1 LEPSQEVQEMLD
13 TIHQIV
19 QREKAKQHRKAQAK
33 KICKS
38 VIFPCVMI
46 SLAIL
51 FSPPLLGASMSKEWA
66 CVAYY
71 TIAFI
76 CIGYIIITDSIRTL
90 KENEN
95 ENY

>member
-1 LEPSQEVQEMLD
+1 MEPSQEVQEVLD
-13 TIHQIV
+13 TINHIV

-38 VIFPCVMI
+38 VIFPGVMI
-46 SLAIL
+46 SLSIL

>member
-1 LEPSQEVQEMLD
+1 MELSQEVQEMLD
-13 TIHQIV
+13 TINQIV
-19 QREKAKQHRKAQAK
+19 QREKAKQHRKIQAK

-38 VIFPCVMI
+38 IIFPGVMI

-51 FSPPLLGASMSKEWA
+51 FSPPLLGASMSKEWS
-66 CVAYY
+66 CIAYY

-76 CIGYIIITDSIRTL
+76 CIGYIIVTDSLRTL

>member
-1 LEPSQEVQEMLD
+1 MLEPSQEVQEVLD
-13 TIHQIV
+13 IINHIV

-38 VIFPCVMI
+38 VIFPGVMI
-46 SLAIL
+46 SLSIL

-76 CIGYIIITDSIRTL
+76 CIGYIIVTDSIRTL

-95 ENY
+95 

>member
-1 LEPSQEVQEMLD
+1 MEPSQEVREMLD
-13 TIHQIV
+13 TINQIV
-19 QREKAKQHRKAQAK
+19 QREKVKQHRKNQAK

-38 VIFPCVMI
+38 VIFPGVMI
-46 SLAIL
+46 SLSIL

>member
-1 LEPSQEVQEMLD
+1 MEPSQEIQEMLD
-13 TIHQIV
+13 TINHIV
-19 QREKAKQHRKAQAK
+19 QREKAKQRRKAQAK

-38 VIFPCVMI
+38 VIFPSVMI

-66 CVAYY
+66 CAAYY

-76 CIGYIIITDSIRTL
+76 CIGYIIVTDSIKTL

-95 ENY
+95 

>member
-1 LEPSQEVQEMLD
+1 MEPSQEVQEMLD
-13 TIHQIV
+13 TINQII
-19 QREKAKQHRKAQAK
+19 QREKVKQHRKNLAK
-33 KICKS
+33 KICRYA
-38 VIFPCVMI
+38 IFPSVMI

-66 CVAYY
+66 CLAYY

-76 CIGYIIITDSIRTL
+76 CIGYIIITDSLRTL

-95 ENY
+95 ENL

>member
-1 LEPSQEVQEMLD
+1 MEPSQEVQEVLD
-13 TIHQIV
+13 TIYQIV
-19 QREKAKQHRKAQAK
+19 QREKAKQHRKTQAK

-51 FSPPLLGASMSKEWA
+51 FSPPLLGASMSKEWS

-76 CIGYIIITDSIRTL
+76 CIGYIIVTDSLRTL

-95 ENY
+95 END

>member
-1 LEPSQEVQEMLD
+1 MEPSQEIQEMLD
-13 TIHQIV
+13 TINQIV
-19 QREKAKQHRKAQAK
+19 QREKAKQHRKIQAK

-38 VIFPCVMI
+38 VIFPSVMI

-71 TIAFI
+71 TIASI
-76 CIGYIIITDSIRTL
+76 CIGYIIITDSLRTL

-95 ENY
+95 

>member
-1 LEPSQEVQEMLD
+1 MEPSQEVQEVLD
-13 TIHQIV
+13 TINQIV
-19 QREKAKQHRKAQAK
+19 QRERVKQHRKTQAK

-38 VIFPCVMI
+38 VIFPGVMI
-46 SLAIL
+46 SLSIL

-71 TIAFI
+71 TITFI

>member
-1 LEPSQEVQEMLD
+1 MEPSQEIQEMLD
-13 TIHQIV
+13 TINQIV

-33 KICKS
+33 KNCKS
-38 VIFPCVMI
+38 VIFPGVMI

-76 CIGYIIITDSIRTL
+76 CIGYIIVTDSLRTL

>member
-1 LEPSQEVQEMLD
+1 MEPSQEIQEMLD
-13 TIHQIV
+13 TINQIV
-19 QREKAKQHRKAQAK
+19 QREKAKQHWKTQAK

-66 CVAYY
+66 CIAYY

-76 CIGYIIITDSIRTL
+76 CIGYIIVTDTLRTL
-90 KENEN
+90 KENED
-95 ENY
+95 